1 MSAKKL
7 FVCGALTTFLMAG
20 GIANGEDVVTKSYQI
35 LEGEGKPVV
44 ESVEEKEIRGLEYQ
58 ITNME
63 QEGSIIKFSANEKWT
78 REKIIRKHISIPII
92 DEKYEITKTETYRVS
107 PLVILSI
114 LEGKIQKDKV
124 GFKEEKKLI
133 ERKEIDSKKKI
144 EEEKQILEAEIIPV
158 SRVRAK
164 LSSDY
169 FGFGEKQKTVIEIN
183 GDKNGN
189 FQAEITRGPKGWLI
203 SEKSYVNE
211 TDRQNMGLAR
221 IRSELT
227 EFGRENLKVRYAA
240 PAREQCPIIIQLV
253 PKNSKNFPESEY
265 DEKSMRAVFNVKG
278 FSMNEILP
286 PEPFE
291 NWDSWIEEKLLQAFP
306 IAPVTIR
313 IRDMDSGDDIKS
325 AKVKLKAISTP
336 STKDI
341 AAKAGLIMQKYFK
354 PSSSM
359 YRKIHYNPNRVFSNL
374 DGFNWEVYE
383 NISQEINIP
392 STYSVEITSP
402 NYYFIS
408 GTLNFSNKSLE
419 KKIYMVPKAETIRIE
434 TEKRTG
440 KIVDE

>member
-1 MSAKKL
+1 
-7 FVCGALTTFLMAG
+7 
-20 GIANGEDVVTKSYQI
+20 
-35 LEGEGKPVV
+35 
-44 ESVEEKEIRGLEYQ
+44 
-58 ITNME
+58 
-63 QEGSIIKFSANEKWT
+63 
-78 REKIIRKHISIPII
+78 
-92 DEKYEITKTETYRVS
+92 
-107 PLVILSI
+107 
-114 LEGKIQKDKV
+114 
-124 GFKEEKKLI
+124 
-133 ERKEIDSKKKI
+133 
-144 EEEKQILEAEIIPV
+144 
-158 SRVRAK
+158 
-164 LSSDY
+164 
-169 FGFGEKQKTVIEIN
+169 
-183 GDKNGN
+183 
-189 FQAEITRGPKGWLI
+189 
-203 SEKSYVNE
+203 
-211 TDRQNMGLAR
+211 
-221 IRSELT
+221 
-227 EFGRENLKVRYAA
+227 
-240 PAREQCPIIIQLV
+240 
-253 PKNSKNFPESEY
+253 
-265 DEKSMRAVFNVKG
+265 
-278 FSMNEILP
+278 MNEILP